1 MQHSSPG
8 PNLTTADAA
17 HAPVS
22 RPSIPPQYPAP
33 LGQCVMNEVFSIVED
48 KRLMEDHKQEVDSLQ
63 RKVSELQAE
72 YKVEMKKS
80 RDFTEVRHV
89 VNASISLCC
98 YMNSLYF
105 MLMH

>member
-1 MQHSSPG
+1 
-8 PNLTTADAA
+8 
-17 HAPVS
+17 
-22 RPSIPPQYPAP
+22 
-33 LGQCVMNEVFSIVED
+33 MNEVFSIVED